1 MVLARMWSTKAG
13 NTLHIN
19 VLSTTSNTTA
29 FPLSRAWNRE
39 QVWRFSNSYWMTA
52 SQALNGR
59 LRDTEWQ
66 PHWYCM
72 AEHAVRGS
80 EGCAILTMKHC
91 QKYILHPSLERPSIG
106 QKGLDSPESLI
117 IGCWSRWKDSEHRR
131 PKKTIWWLVTSWLW
145 QTCLFVR
152 MGGVHQYDK

>member
-1 MVLARMWSTKAG
+1 MVLARLWSTKAG
-13 NTLHIN
+13 KTLHIN
-19 VLSTTSNTTA
+19 VLSTTSKTTA
-29 FPLSRAWNRE
+29 SPLSRAWNRM

-80 EGCAILTMKHC
+80 EGCGILAMRHC
-91 QKYILHPSLERPSIG
+91 QKKHPASRFWASFHRAERLWQSRESYHWLLLPVERQWASPS
-106 QKGLDSPESLI
+106 E
-117 IGCWSRWKDSEHRR
+117 
-131 PKKTIWWLVTSWLW
+131 KTIWWLVTSWLW

-152 MGGVHQYDK
+152 MGVVHQYDK

>member
-1 MVLARMWSTKAG
+1 MVLARLWSTKAG

-29 FPLSRAWNRE
+29 SHTSRAWNRE

-72 AEHAVRGS
+72 PEHAVRGS
-80 EGCAILTMKHC
+80 EGCGILAIRHC
-91 QKYILHPSLERPSIG
+91 QKNILHPGLERPFHRAGRLWQSRESYHWLLLPVER
-106 QKGLDSPESLI
+106 QWASP
-117 IGCWSRWKDSEHRR
+117 SE
-131 PKKTIWWLVTSWLW
+131 KTIWWLVTSWLW